1 MSPLA
6 EGSPKPR
13 VCAVSFLNT
22 VPLVWGM
29 LHGPQRDHVNLEF
42 RLPSACAARM
52 SAGEADVGLVPSIEA
67 ARQGLEIIPGCGIA
81 CRGAVRSILLVT
93 RVAPERIRTL
103 ASDTSSR
110 SSAMLARIILAKRYG
125 AEPTVVEMAPQLP
138 LMLAAADAAL
148 LIGDPALRLR
158 PEHLPAM
165 TLDLGAEWWEMTG
178 LPMVFAVWASRKD
191 NARLPGLAEILAG
204 SSRYGLERV
213 EEIVKREAGP
223 RNVPEALA
231 REYLKERIVLDL
243 GDCEY
248 EGMRLFLQ
256 YASEFDTVVSSGGAT
271 A

>member
-1 MSPLA
+1 M
-6 EGSPKPR
+6 
-13 VCAVSFLNT
+13 CAVSFLNT